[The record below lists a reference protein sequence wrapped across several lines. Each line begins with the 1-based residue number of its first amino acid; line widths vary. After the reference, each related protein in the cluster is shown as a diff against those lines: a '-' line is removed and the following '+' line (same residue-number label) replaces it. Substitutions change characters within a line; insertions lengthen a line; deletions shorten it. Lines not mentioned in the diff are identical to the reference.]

1 MWTNESVIKLLIA
14 HFSPKEQSP
23 SPTPCNRW
31 NSEIT
36 FSCIGMNVSHRNLY
50 PPALISHRSFGK
62 PFFQAMLCRCMT
74 VFEIPAPINHC
85 SVTCFTP
92 YLLSSFSS
100 VLDCQCCVNCLLFW
114 CSICSAFWQAPAKC
128 SQLTFG
134 QQTQWTFLTRNLMPT
149 YVFPCS
155 LFQAALLT
163 VITWSHLASVVTVEW
178 KQLSHKPEHCFQLL
192 LFFLLSTIYL
202 FVLRRLI

>member
-1 MWTNESVIKLLIA
+1 M
-14 HFSPKEQSP
+14 
-23 SPTPCNRW
+23 
-31 NSEIT
+31 
-36 FSCIGMNVSHRNLY
+36 
-50 PPALISHRSFGK
+50 
-62 PFFQAMLCRCMT
+62 CRCMT
-74 VFEIPAPINHC
+74 IFEIPAPINHC

-100 VLDCQCCVNCLLFW
+100 VPDCQCCVNCLLFW
-114 CSICSAFWQAPAKC
+114 CSICSAFWQAPTKC

-134 QQTQWTFLTRNLMPT
+134 QQTQWTFLTMNLMPT

-192 LFFLLSTIYL
+192 LFFFSAFHHISFCSKEAHLTLVLLAFRQKMLLSWKNEKKSAYQ
-202 FVLRRLI
+202 RCEKQKS